1 MGASLRLAPPCAASP
16 WVVILAV
23 VVLSALG
30 GCTLNPPRFESTEIS
45 GLPRQTELT
54 QVPFFPQER
63 YQCGPAALA
72 TVLNS
77 AGDAGSPD
85 ELVSEVYLPGR
96 KGSLQ
101 VELVAAA
108 RMRDRVA
115 YPLPQDLP
123 SLLRQVAAGTP
134 VLVMQNL
141 GVKLVPIWHYA
152 VLVGYDLDAGTLVLR
167 SGTTRRR
174 IMGMRRFMSTWN
186 RAQRWALVVLEPDRL
201 PAGAQLDRYI
211 AAAAGLEAVGRL
223 SAAEQAYVR
232 AREQWPESVWPQLGL
247 ANLSYR
253 RGDLRAAEGGYLA
266 ALALDSRNVVA
277 HNNLAEI
284 LNGRGCVAQAHA
296 HIEQAAALAKGTA
309 LEAAVAATAQRVA
322 SATSPSSG
330 ESCPLN

>member
-1 MGASLRLAPPCAASP
+1 MGALRRLAPVCAAP
-16 WVVILAV
+16 AWVALIWVALI
-23 VVLSALG
+23 ALG
-30 GCTLNPPRFESTEIS
+30 GCTLNPPRFAPAQTD
-45 GLPRQTELT
+45 GLPAQAELT

-63 YQCGPAALA
+63 YQCGPGALA
-72 TVLNS
+72 TVLRS
-77 AGDAGSPD
+77 SGAAGSPD
-85 ELVSEVYLPGR
+85 ELVTEVYLPGR

-115 YPLPQDLP
+115 YPVSQDLP
-123 SLLRQVAAGTP
+123 SLLRQLTAGTP

-152 VLVGYDLDAGTLVLR
+152 VLVGYDLDDGTLVLR
-167 SGTTRRR
+167 SGTTQRR

-186 RAQRWALVVLEPDRL
+186 RAQRWALVVLEPDQL
-201 PAGAQLDRYI
+201 PADAQLDRYV

-266 ALALDSRNVVA
+266 ALALDPRNVVA

-284 LNGRGCVAQAHA
+284 LSGRGCVSQAQTHVGR
-296 HIEQAAALAKGTA
+296 AAALAKGTA

-322 SATSPSSG
+322 SATTTG
-330 ESCPLN
+330 GGASCPLN

>member
-1 MGASLRLAPPCAASP
+1 MGALCRLAPARTALV
-16 WVVILAV
+16 WVVFI
-23 VVLSALG
+23 ALG
-30 GCTLNPPRFESTEIS
+30 GCTLNPPRFDSVEIA
-45 GLPRQTELT
+45 GLPPQTELT

-77 AGDAGSPD
+77 AGAAGSPD
-85 ELVSEVYLPGR
+85 ELVTEVYLPAG

-101 VELVAAA
+101 VEMVAAA

-115 YPLPQDLP
+115 YPVSQDLP
-123 SLLRQVAAGTP
+123 SLLRQLAAGTP

-141 GVKLVPIWHYA
+141 GVKLVPLWHYA

-167 SGTTRRR
+167 SGTTQRR

-201 PAGAQLDRYI
+201 PADAQLDRYV

-247 ANLSYR
+247 ANLSYQ
-253 RGDLRAAEGGYLA
+253 RGDLQAAEGGYLA
-266 ALALDSRNVVA
+266 ALALDPRNVVA

-284 LNGRGCVAQAHA
+284 LSGRGCVSQAHT
-296 HIEQAAALAKGTA
+296 HVERAAALAKGTA

-322 SATSPSSG
+322 SAATSTG
-330 ESCPLN
+330 ASCPPQ